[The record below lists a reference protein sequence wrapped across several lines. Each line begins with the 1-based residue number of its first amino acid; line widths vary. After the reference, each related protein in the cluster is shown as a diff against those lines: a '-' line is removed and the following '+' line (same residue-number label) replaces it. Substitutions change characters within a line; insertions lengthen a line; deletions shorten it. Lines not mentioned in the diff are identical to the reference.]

1 MEKTR
6 NNQIKNAYASYK
18 YANATSLSDVYT
30 TWSGKKEKAYRYC
43 RDLFAEYEGEEFRI
57 IGANVNTF
65 SVGFVGKYEGKKAF
79 FYITKS
85 YDRVMILED

>member
-1 MEKTR
+1 MEKTK
-6 NNQIKNAYASYK
+6 NNQIKSAYASYK
-18 YANATSLSDVYT
+18 YADATSLSDVYT

-43 RDLFAEYEGEEFRI
+43 RDLFAEYEGENFRI

-65 SVGFVGKYEGKKAF
+65 SVGFIGKYEGKKAF